1 MRTRSLSPPVC
12 AELLQ
17 QLAHLEA
24 RHEAQIR
31 ALHTQHEAHIRA
43 LQEQQS
49 IAQTRL
55 FAHRYASA
63 QPTHEET
70 VRGLQ
75 SQVLFLSSQMA
86 AHAYARSCM
95 PHASVLNEFRHGA
108 SLRQIALGL
117 VKRSDTGMSI
127 DLFELACV
135 GKKTGTVRL
144 AEHEPTLKV
153 GQFVFL
159 KQKTAKASNDRLR
172 LVQIDFI
179 GQPDCWGAICADTVK
194 RTNLVA
200 MQGLPAST
208 DPAQAVY
215 DVDFW
220 TSELSS
226 WLGNFWPAQAEREKD
241 TERNILRNTTL
252 VRIITWKLV

>member
-1 MRTRSLSPPVC
+1 
-12 AELLQ
+12 
-17 QLAHLEA
+17 
-24 RHEAQIR
+24 
-31 ALHTQHEAHIRA
+31 
-43 LQEQQS
+43 
-49 IAQTRL
+49 
-55 FAHRYASA
+55 
-63 QPTHEET
+63 

-75 SQVLFLSSQMA
+75 NQVLFLSSQMG
-86 AHAYARSCM
+86 AHAYARSCT
-95 PHASVLNEFRHGA
+95 PHALVLNEFRHGA
-108 SLRQIALGL
+108 SLRHVNLGV

-127 DLFELACV
+127 DLFEFARV
-135 GKKTGTVRL
+135 GKKTGTFRL

-159 KQKTAKASNDRLR
+159 KASNDRLR

-179 GQPDCWGAICADTVK
+179 GQPESWGAICVDPVK

-208 DPAQAVY
+208 DPAQATY

-220 TSELSS
+220 TSEMSA
-226 WLGNFWPAQAEREKD
+226 WLAQFWPAKAEREKD
-241 TERNILRNTTL
+241 TGRWILRNTTL